1 MGFVANRI
9 STDKPLNSYAGQ
21 PVYYREV
28 EEVIMNDNDS
38 IIRRNIHYFM
48 DNFLEPAENYVYVD
62 FSDSSNPDR
71 FVTIPNFI
79 YGKRTGYPG
88 TLNDY
93 NNQNFAYLAY
103 PLGEFCQQTQD
114 GGLPRKEVTV
124 DGNGRLILKREYIYT
139 PTVNNTRYGYVYT
152 KEVSNN
158 PSMSVYNISRIG
170 RHAHRTHVRAITE
183 TAYSYSDG
191 HCDSTVTE
199 TTYSYKLGRPTSI
212 GSRRQNESA
221 VMSNF
226 YPDMLDVGESTDTLP
241 EVKAVAAL
249 QQKNIIAKPIQT
261 VRYNN
266 GVVAEG
272 HYSDYMV
279 LPGGQ
284 VVPKACY
291 NISLGHWFIDNPQV
305 SNGAIVKNSGFYLQE
320 EALAYDASL
329 NPCHVGSRVSPD
341 KVIVWGYGGRYP
353 IAVIEN
359 YTEPQLNAN
368 SQLLSLLSQLEGY
381 RKIGSQATSSAL
393 KSLNMNIRNSLP
405 DGVLVKTYTFDPY
418 AGLTSEFDYSGVG
431 AIYTY
436 DGFGRLTAQYDD
448 HFKLIESYTYH
459 YGQ

>member
-1 MGFVANRI
+1 
-9 STDKPLNSYAGQ
+9 
-21 PVYYREV
+21 
-28 EEVIMNDNDS
+28 
-38 IIRRNIHYFM
+38 
-48 DNFLEPAENYVYVD
+48 
-62 FSDSSNPDR
+62 
-71 FVTIPNFI
+71 
-79 YGKRTGYPG
+79 
-88 TLNDY
+88 
-93 NNQNFAYLAY
+93 
-103 PLGEFCQQTQD
+103 
-114 GGLPRKEVTV
+114 
-124 DGNGRLILKREYIYT
+124 
-139 PTVNNTRYGYVYT
+139 
-152 KEVSNN
+152 
-158 PSMSVYNISRIG
+158 
-170 RHAHRTHVRAITE
+170 
-183 TAYSYSDG
+183 
-191 HCDSTVTE
+191 
-199 TTYSYKLGRPTSI
+199 
-212 GSRRQNESA
+212 
-221 VMSNF
+221 MSNF
-226 YPDMLDVGESTDTLP
+226 YPDMLDVGNSTGMSP
-241 EVKAVAAL
+241 EVQAVAAL
-249 QQKNIIAKPIQT
+249 KQKNIIAKPIQT

-291 NISLGHWFIDNPQV
+291 NLSLDRQFINNPQV

-353 IAVIEN
+353 VAVIEN
-359 YTEPQLNAN
+359 YTEQQLNAN

-381 RKIGSQATSSAL
+381 RKIGSQAASSAL
-393 KSLNMNIRNSLP
+393 KSLNMNIRDSLP

-436 DGFGRLTAQYDD
+436 DGFGRLAAQYDD